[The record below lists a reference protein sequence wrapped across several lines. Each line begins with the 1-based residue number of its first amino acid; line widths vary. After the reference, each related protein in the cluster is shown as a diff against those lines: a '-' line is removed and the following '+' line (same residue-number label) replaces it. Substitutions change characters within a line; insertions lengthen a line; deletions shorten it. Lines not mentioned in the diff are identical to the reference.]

1 MGESVIL
8 PANIMYICPNV
19 FFSIL
24 GYNIII
30 KHIYA
35 SIGFRGCLG
44 AGDGAS
50 CMLVM
55 CSIIEPV
62 HMQDGFF
69 HTVICFIFLALKK
82 R

>member
-1 MGESVIL
+1 MYSSVFLVI
-8 PANIMYICPNV
+8 
-19 FFSIL
+19 
-24 GYNIII
+24 NIII